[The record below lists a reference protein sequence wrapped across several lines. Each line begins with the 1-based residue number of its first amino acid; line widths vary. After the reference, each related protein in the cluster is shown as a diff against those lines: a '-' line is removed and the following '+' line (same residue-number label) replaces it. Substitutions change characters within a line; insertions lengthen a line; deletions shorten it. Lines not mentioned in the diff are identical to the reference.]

1 VNFVFNVSHP
11 TECVYYPVGGE
22 NRSKAIINYLY
33 EIEENTSEFIEYRAR
48 KAKDYNGK
56 PITTDNTGLLSTSE
70 LIPKGYRTWWACE
83 KCESEDCFEYV
94 IIDGYIDGYK
104 CKKCGHTAWIPYAD

>member
-1 VNFVFNVSHP
+1 MYLMYLIRQNAFVIPLEGKTVQRQS
-11 TECVYYPVGGE
+11 
-22 NRSKAIINYLY
+22 S
-33 EIEENTSEFIEYRAR
+33 AR